1 MFKMKNLFYFRSYL
15 INFFRYKNIFIEFP
29 VLKDHDIVTQWL
41 YLTRDHVSK
50 CDKSNYFKGVVSRLI
65 KL

>member
-29 VLKDHDIVTQWL
+29 VLKDHDIVTQ
-41 YLTRDHVSK
+41 
-50 CDKSNYFKGVVSRLI
+50 
-65 KL
+65 